1 MARFVKVLDGAY
13 VKRGVAVIL
22 YLLWQAVLLQAVSA
36 ATLGEV
42 GIQVFADGLV
52 HFKAIVDVD
61 EMEASTTLP
70 ILAPSDRVLNVIVT
84 DENGI
89 PLSYDLG
96 VWNITVYSLG
106 AGTIAIEYDT
116 DYLTVYENG
125 LWTLRLEAPLELN
138 VTLPE
143 GSEIVYINAAPL
155 SLANDGNTCSLR
167 LYPGQWEISYTISAP
182 TAQLPA
188 KPGQQTEKSENGQ
201 IDTRASLPI
210 AWITAIGILIVA
222 IITAYTWHVKHRRAG
237 SS

>member
-13 VKRGVAVIL
+13 VKRRFAVIL

-36 ATLGEV
+36 ATLGAV

-61 EMEASTTLP
+61 ETEASTTLP
-70 ILAPSDRVLNVIVT
+70 LLAPSDRVLNVIVT

-116 DYLTVYENG
+116 DYLMVYENG
-125 LWTLRLEAPLELN
+125 LWTLRLEVPFELN

-155 SLANDGNTCSLR
+155 YLANDGNTCSLR
-167 LYPGQWEISYTISAP
+167 LFPGRREISYTISAP
-182 TAQLPA
+182 NAQLPA
-188 KPGQQTEKSENGQ
+188 KPSQQTEKSENGQ
-201 IDTRASLPI
+201 IDTRTSLPI
-210 AWITAIGILIVA
+210 AWITVVGILIVA
-222 IITAYTWHVKHRRAG
+222 IITAYTWHVKHKSAG